1 MVSIEYVNQQLDNIG
16 YKRHFWVNPEINE
29 LANILMPSE
38 EIVECVS
45 GNYEGGGAFLVVT
58 NERLLLIDKK
68 VLQFLTIEDM
78 RFDKINQIDY
88 SYRLFAAY
96 LNINS
101 GLKNLSF
108 SSFNKIRLRKLVN
121 FIQVFIT
128 ESKKNETIQIDQ
140 QSKHL
145 EGINER
151 LSTYLQTQDLKLD
164 KLNDQIQNNSVNIE
178 QIDEQYSPKT
188 WQPNQ
193 QLIDMAKRE
202 ILHAKNFIQSRS
214 NIILDKQQKIKASY
228 FIGKI
233 ILSNQNHILT

>member
-1 MVSIEYVNQQLDNIG
+1 MDYINDQLSNVN
-16 YKRHFWVNPEINE
+16 YKRHFWVNPEIDE

-45 GNYEGGGAFLVVT
+45 GTYEGGSALLVVT

-68 VLQFLTIEDM
+68 ALQFLTIEDM

-88 SYRLFAAY
+88 SYRLLAAY

-101 GLKNLSF
+101 GLKNLKF
-108 SSFNKIRLRKLVN
+108 SSMNKARLRKLVN
-121 FIQVFIT
+121 YIQVFIS
-128 ESKKNETIQIDQ
+128 ESKNNESKQIHQ

-151 LSTYLQTQDLKLD
+151 LSTYLESQDDKLT
-164 KLNDQIQNNSVNIE
+164 KLNDKLLVQEPVENSEIVQNKSINSTP
-178 QIDEQYSPKT
+178 DF
-188 WQPNQ
+188 
-193 QLIDMAKRE
+193 QLAEMAKRE
-202 ILHAKNFIQSRS
+202 ILSAKNFIQNKS
-214 NIILDKQQKIKASY
+214 NIFIDRQKKINASY

-233 ILSNQNHILT
+233 IFSNQNQTIF

>member
-1 MVSIEYVNQQLDNIG
+1 MVSIEYVNQQLDIIG
-16 YKRHFWVNPEINE
+16 YRRHFWVNPEINE

-88 SYRLFAAY
+88 SYRLIAAY
-96 LNINS
+96 LNVNS
-101 GLKNLSF
+101 GLKNLKF
-108 SSFNKIRLRKLVN
+108 SSLNKVRLRKLVN
-121 FIQVFIT
+121 YIQVFIT

-145 EGINER
+145 EGINHR
-151 LSTYLQTQDLKLD
+151 LSTYLKAQDQT
-164 KLNDQIQNNSVNIE
+164 LNELSSQLRSNQNTNE
-178 QIDEQYSPKT
+178 QINEPETYSH
-188 WQPNQ
+188 QSNQ

-202 ILHAKNFIQSRS
+202 IVHAKNFIHSKS
-214 NIILDKQQKIKASY
+214 SVILDKEKRIRASY

-233 ILSNQNHILT
+233 IFADQSRI